1 MVSKSSSQFNVDE
14 DKNSDIGK
22 KKQDKRREQRIR
34 QKNQQKHNQLF

>member
-34 QKNQQKHNQLF
+34 QKN